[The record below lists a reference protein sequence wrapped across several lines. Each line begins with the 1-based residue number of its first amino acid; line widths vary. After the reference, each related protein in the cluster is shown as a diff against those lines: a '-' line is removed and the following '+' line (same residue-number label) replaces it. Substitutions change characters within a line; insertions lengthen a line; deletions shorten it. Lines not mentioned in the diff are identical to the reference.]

1 MIPRLLC
8 WFLLISPLTLVEQEG
23 GAPPSTAEGQATSG
37 PVAEATSNASAGYQL
52 VPGDIVDIRFF
63 YNPELNEQGV
73 VIRPDGRI
81 ALHLVGDVE
90 LASKTPEDARKLIEQ
105 LYASRLTTPS
115 VTIQIRRFAS
125 AKVFVSGEVPKP
137 GVIEL
142 EGPMTLLAAIGEAG
156 GITIKGDRK
165 KVVLIRKASDG
176 KPNMRELNLFAMG
189 QATPEAL
196 MVLHPFDVILVPES
210 KVARIDRWVDQ
221 WLRQLS
227 PANLVVGFQYLK
239 QSVSPIPVF

>member
-1 MIPRLLC
+1 MILRLFCL
-8 WFLLISPLTLVEQEG
+8 LILISPVALLAQDGVAPSSPTEEQTTPAPAGEAPSN
-23 GAPPSTAEGQATSG
+23 APP
-37 PVAEATSNASAGYQL
+37 GYQL

-73 VIRPDGRI
+73 AIRPDGRV
-81 ALHLVGDVE
+81 ALQLVGDVV

-105 LYASRLTTPS
+105 LYATRLRTPS
-115 VTIQIRRFAS
+115 VTIQVRKFAS

-142 EGPMTLLAAIGEAG
+142 EGPMTLLAALGEAG

-165 KVVLIRKASDG
+165 KVVLIRKAPDG
-176 KPNMRELNLFAMG
+176 MPNMRELNLFAMG

-210 KVARIDRWVDQ
+210 KIARIDRWVDQ

-239 QSVSPIPVF
+239 QNVNPIPVF